1 MMPLPIKEVEIFKI
15 IIDNDR
21 RFLMKRVIGVLFI
34 ISLLINI
41 YLISSYLKLNEVNK
55 HNIEEIY
62 FSYYLVFD
70 DIVSNFDN
78 YSNLTISECDKLI
91 RNVNKA
97 KIYGELI
104 SLYDKNSDLEDIC
117 FYLNIGFEEILVTLK
132 EEKNLDNVEKNYQ
145 LLLQQIKVAYD
156 NLEKNVII
164 YDKSKKT
171 GYRINRKYD
180 DIVFKNIYT
189 NIRVMLNDNKTL
201 Q

>member
-1 MMPLPIKEVEIFKI
+1 
-15 IIDNDR
+15 
-21 RFLMKRVIGVLFI
+21 MKRVIGVLFI
-34 ISLLINI
+34 ISLLVNI
-41 YLISSYLKLNEVNK
+41 YLINSYLKLNEVNK

-78 YSNLTISECDKLI
+78 YSNLTITECDKLI

-117 FYLNIGFEEILVTLK
+117 FYLNIGFGEILITLK
-132 EEKNLDNVEKNYQ
+132 EENNLDNVEKNYQ
-145 LLLQQIKVAYD
+145 LLLQQIKVTHD
-156 NLEKNVII
+156 NLKKNIII
-164 YDKSKKT
+164 YDNSEKT

-189 NIRVMLNDNKTL
+189 NIRVMLKDNKKL